1 MDAVVVHG
9 ERFFHPKRIALGLLM
24 LVGVV
29 IFVISLKISDSRGMF
44 LAMIGFPM
52 IMFFGILAIVIT
64 DPEATTVTF
73 APEHLQIACIEGKFS
88 VPWADIHEI
97 WMVRKK
103 TGSMGKYFSEYTV
116 IVRADRDGHLVI
128 FDDRKLSDA
137 ESQHLKGL
145 FQAHS
150 VRNNFV
156 FGS

>member
-1 MDAVVVHG
+1 MDTTVVHG
-9 ERFFHPKRIALGLLM
+9 ERFFHSKRIALGLLM

-29 IFVISLKISDSRGMF
+29 IFVISLKISDTRGMI
-44 LAMIGFPM
+44 LAMVGFPM

-73 APEHLQIACIEGKFS
+73 TPECLQISCKDGKFA
-88 VPWADIHEI
+88 VPWADLYEI

-128 FDDRKLSDA
+128 FDDQKLSDA
-137 ESQHLKGL
+137 ESHHLRGL
-145 FQAHS
+145 FQTYAI
-150 VRNNFV
+150 RNNFV